1 MCIFILIYL
10 YLCMYLY
17 RERERER
24 IQRIQLFPGILKIFS
39 KKLVYA
45 EKLDKISK
53 LTEKDHK

>member
-1 MCIFILIYL
+1 
-10 YLCMYLY
+10 MYLY